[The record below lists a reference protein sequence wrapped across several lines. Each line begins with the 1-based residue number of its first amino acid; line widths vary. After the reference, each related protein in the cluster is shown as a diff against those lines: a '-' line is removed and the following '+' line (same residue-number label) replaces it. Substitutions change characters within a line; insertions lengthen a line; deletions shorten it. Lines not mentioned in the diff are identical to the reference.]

1 MSTDSKRN
9 TVADPRYAPGT
20 VYRRLLGYV
29 WPHWRMYA
37 FGVVG
42 MLLYSG
48 SQFYTVR
55 LVQLLAERLSV
66 GDHSILRWLPLMMLG
81 LFVLRGLGD
90 FMANY
95 FPGWVGRQVIKSL
108 RTELFAKY
116 MTLPTGYYDRESSG
130 QMLTRLT
137 YTIELLAESVTNSI
151 TVLCRDSI
159 TVAGLIGYLFYL
171 DWKLTCATLLVA
183 PLIAAMIRGVNQ
195 RLRRYSGRIM
205 ESVSDVTRVA
215 KEALDA
221 HRVVKVFN
229 AQRHLA
235 ATLEAANERNRHSNM
250 RLVSVRSSSN
260 PVVQLISALGLA
272 TMLYIAWLRIEVGSM
287 EVKSL
292 ATYLAALML
301 IPEALKRLMSVVGP
315 LQQGITAGADVFTA
329 LDTPAEPAGG
339 ERVMVRARGEV
350 EFRGLSFAY
359 APDRPTVLD
368 NINLRVPAGS
378 TVAIVGR
385 SGSGKSTLVSLLPR
399 FYDPSAG
406 QILLDGIDIRDL
418 SLQDLRA
425 QMSMVSQEIVVFDD
439 TIRNNILFGAQGVS
453 DADVEAAAF
462 AAHVSEFVADLPLKL
477 DTPTGDRGMQLSGGQ
492 RQRIA
497 IARALLRNTPLLI
510 LDEATSS
517 LDTAAERHIQ
527 AALEELVKNRTT
539 FIIAHRLST
548 IEHADMIV
556 VMQEGRIVETGTHA
570 ELLAR
575 AGAYATLHRLQFN
588 V

>member
-1 MSTDSKRN
+1 MSQATRDA
-9 TVADPRYAPGT
+9 ADRYAPGT

-29 WPHWRMYA
+29 RPHWRMYGL
-37 FGVVG
+37 GVVG

-48 SQFYTVR
+48 SQFYTVK
-55 LVQLLAERLSV
+55 LVQVLAARLSV
-66 GDHSILRWLPLMMLG
+66 GDHSILKWLPLMMLG

-90 FMANY
+90 YMANY

-137 YTIELLAESVTNSI
+137 YNIELLAESVTNST
-151 TVLCRDSI
+151 TVLFRDSI
-159 TVAGLIGYLFYL
+159 TVVGLVGYLFYL
-171 DWKLTCATLLVA
+171 DWQLTCVSLLVA
-183 PLIAAMIRGVNQ
+183 PIIASMVRGVNL

-235 ATLEAANERNRHSNM
+235 STMESANERNRHSNM

-260 PVVQLISALGLA
+260 PIVQLISVLGLA
-272 TMLYIAWLRIEVGSM
+272 AVLFIAWLRIEDGSM
-287 EVKSL
+287 EVKDL
-292 ATYLAALML
+292 ATYLATLML
-301 IPEALKRLMSVVGP
+301 IPEALKRVMNIAGP
-315 LQQGITAGADVFTA
+315 LQQGIAAGTDVFAA
-329 LDTPAEPAGG
+329 LDTPGEPAGG
-339 ERVMVRARGEV
+339 TLTLQRARGEV
-350 EFRGLSFAY
+350 EFRGLGFAY
-359 APDRPTVLD
+359 GPDKPTVLHD
-368 NINLRVPAGS
+368 ISLRVPAGS

-399 FYDPSAG
+399 FYDPVAG
-406 QILLDGIDIRDL
+406 QILLDGVDIREY
-418 SLQDLRA
+418 SLHDLRA
-425 QMSMVSQEIVVFDD
+425 QMSMVNQEIVVFDD
-439 TIRNNILFGAQGVS
+439 TIRNNIIFGAEGVS
-453 DADVEAAAF
+453 DAQVEAAAF
-462 AAHVSEFVADLPLKL
+462 AAHVTEFVEDLPKKL

-497 IARALLRNTPLLI
+497 IARALLRNSPLLI

-527 AALEELVKNRTT
+527 SALEELVKNRTT
-539 FIIAHRLST
+539 FVIAHRLST
-548 IEHADMIV
+548 IEHADLIV
-556 VMQEGRIVETGTHA
+556 VMQDGRIVETGTHA

-575 AGAYATLHRLQFN
+575 AGMYAMLHRLQFN